1 MKYNALLTAK
11 VLGVALLAS
20 TFTSGCKS
28 STLPATASKSP
39 AAIPVKLQTLKS
51 SLVQDNSE
59 FVGTL
64 EAVKRV
70 VLQPE
75 IEGRI
80 VKIHVSN
87 GDRVDKG
94 TPIVQLR
101 SDRTQAEYASATA
114 KVNSARAVSI
124 TALAQLKAAEANK
137 IKAASEVE
145 LQKIQ
150 YQRAER
156 LVNEGVQARQQ
167 LDIAHRDLNTAI
179 AALHA
184 AEEDV
189 EAAKSSSNQMKTEI
203 KQAQAE
209 ANAVNVS
216 LQYKQVLAP
225 IAGVVGDFPVKVG
238 DYVNIGQTLTNI
250 TQNDSVDLRLSV
262 PIKHSSQLK
271 LGLPVELID
280 PNTNKR
286 IATGSIS
293 FINPQVNT
301 GDQAIL
307 AKARFS
313 NRNGNLRDGEFVK
326 AIAIWNQS
334 PGVLIPTDA
343 VFTIGDQSFVYSVE
357 QQGSKTV
364 VRQKPV
370 QLGNIKG
377 QNYQVLNG
385 VKPGEKIAIT
395 EILNLR
401 DNAPVQPIASES

>member
-39 AAIPVKLQTLKS
+39 AAIPIKLQTLKS

-286 IATGSIS
+286 IATGSVS
-293 FINPQVNT
+293 FVNPQVNT

-326 AIAIWNQS
+326 ARAIWSQS

-370 QLGNIKG
+370 RLGNIKG

>member
-39 AAIPVKLQTLKS
+39 AAIPIKLQTLKS

-286 IATGSIS
+286 IATGSVS
-293 FINPQVNT
+293 FVNPQVNT

-326 AIAIWNQS
+326 ARAIWSQS

-343 VFTIGDQSFVYSVE
+343 VFTIGDQSFVYNIE

-370 QLGNIKG
+370 RLGNIKG

>member
-11 VLGVALLAS
+11 VIGVALLAS
-20 TFTSGCKS
+20 TFTSSCKS

-39 AAIPVKLQTLKS
+39 AAIPIKLQTLKS

-101 SDRTQAEYASATA
+101 SDRTQAEYASAIA

-262 PIKHSSQLK
+262 PIEHSSQLK
-271 LGLPVELID
+271 LGLPVESID

-313 NRNGNLRDGEFVK
+313 NQHGKLRDGEFVK
-326 AIAIWNQS
+326 ARVIWSQS

-377 QNYQVLNG
+377 QKYQVLNG
-385 VKPGEKIAIT
+385 VKPGEKIAVT

>member
-39 AAIPVKLQTLKS
+39 AAIPIKLQTLKS

-286 IATGSIS
+286 IATGSVS
-293 FINPQVNT
+293 FVNPQVNT

-326 AIAIWNQS
+326 ARAIWSQS

-370 QLGNIKG
+370 RLGNIKG

-401 DNAPVQPIASES
+401 LSQHFHCPNN